1 MFPRELNYYGSNMME
16 VKVIRVPGRT
26 ATVEVPDSCT
36 IGEALNEAGVTL
48 ESGEA
53 CKLNGA
59 TASLTDV
66 LTDGDKVIVAKGAK
80 GNS

>member
-1 MFPRELNYYGSNMME
+1 ME

-26 ATVEVPDSCT
+26 STVEVPENCT
-36 IGEALNEAGVTL
+36 LAEALNTAGVAL

-59 TASLTDV
+59 AASLDDI
-66 LTDGDKVIVAKGAK
+66 LSDGDKVIVAKGAK
-80 GNS
+80 GNCPLHLSRD